1 MKCGRAV
8 KFTVYRKVTNKED
21 YVHFLSAHNERVK
34 SGIVIGFFFRAFR
47 ICSEDFLQEE
57 LEHIFVT
64 FDRLHYP
71 KGFLLRM
78 KKKAEEIRRRTAEE
92 KRKRKQDEKK
102 RGRYISIPNS
112 THADS
117 ISRQLR
123 SNGSN
128 VTTVS
133 GRKVEYLTRTKPEIK
148 ESDSVVYKIPC
159 SGPCNKS
166 YIGETGRGLNT
177 RLKEHKRDVRN
188 HNRSNAIVL
197 HIEKCQNLPDWNS
210 AHVIEKGMSKS
221 VRKALEAAHMY
232 MLPRYSKRKA
242 GILYLG

>member
-1 MKCGRAV
+1 M
-8 KFTVYRKVTNKED
+8 
-21 YVHFLSAHNERVK
+21 K
-34 SGIVIGFFFRAFR
+34 SGIVIGFFLRAFR
-47 ICSEDFLQEE
+47 ICSEDFLEDE
-57 LEHIFVT
+57 LKHIFDT

-78 KKKAEEIRRRTAEE
+78 KQKAEEIRRRSAEE
-92 KRKRKQDEKK
+92 KRKRRQEEKK

-128 VTTVS
+128 VTIVS
-133 GRKVEYLTRTKPEIK
+133 GRKVENLTQPKPEK
-148 ESDSVVYKIPC
+148 KDSNSVVYKIPC

-166 YIGETGRGLNT
+166 YIGETGRGLDT

-188 HNRSNAIVL
+188 HNRSNALVL
-197 HIEKCQNLPDWNS
+197 HIEKCQNLPNWNS

-221 VRKALEAAHMY
+221 VRKALEAAHICFQDTVNEK
-232 MLPRYSKRKA
+232 P
-242 GILYLG
+242 GFFT

>member
-1 MKCGRAV
+1 MRGC
-8 KFTVYRKVTNKED
+8 
-21 YVHFLSAHNERVK
+21 ERLVWVCRQCFGG
-34 SGIVIGFFFRAFR
+34 SVLPGLYSLG
-47 ICSEDFLQEE
+47 
-57 LEHIFVT
+57 
-64 FDRLHYP
+64 LHYP

-78 KKKAEEIRRRTAEE
+78 KKKAEEIRKRTAEE
-92 KRKRKQDEKK
+92 KKKRKQEEKK

-128 VTTVS
+128 VTIVS
-133 GRKVEYLTRTKPEIK
+133 GRKVEHLTRTKPQNK
-148 ESDSVVYKIPC
+148 ESNSVVYKIPS

-177 RLKEHKRDVRN
+177 RLKGHKRDVWN

-210 AHVIEKGMSKS
+210 AHVIEKA
-221 VRKALEAAHMY
+221 VAQ
-232 MLPRYSKRKA
+232 PRGVKGVS
-242 GILYLG
+242 